1 MQLEINGKKV
11 ELPATATLQTVSDE
25 LKLSPAG
32 TAIAVNNKMIPRTQW
47 AATSLVEQD
56 KIVVIKAACGG

>member
-11 ELPATATLQTVSDE
+11 ELPATAALQTVAEE

>member
-11 ELPATATLQTVSDE
+11 ELPATATLQTVAEE

>member
-1 MQLEINGKKV
+1 MQVEINGKKV
-11 ELPATATLQTVSDE
+11 EMPDTATLQTVAEE

-47 AATSLVEQD
+47 ASTNLVEQD
-56 KIVVIKAACGG
+56 KIVIIKAACGG